1 MKKIVSL
8 VLSVLMAVTL
18 LCGCAKNQSAS
29 PSPFVGTWVCDYDP
43 TGFPAQMVLRED
55 GSAIADGIS
64 CVWST
69 KEAEKEF
76 RLVGGYN
83 DIRYTYIFDGNDTL
97 HLISSDT
104 PSRSSRDVLYE
115 RIG

>member
-8 VLSVLMAVTL
+8 VLAVLMAATL
-18 LCGCAKNQSAS
+18 LCGCAKNPSAS

-64 CVWST
+64 CVWSA

-83 DIRYTYIFDGNDTL
+83 DLWYTYIFDGKDTL
-97 HLISSDT
+97 HLISGDT
-104 PSRSSRDVLYE
+104 PSRSSQEVLYE

>member
-8 VLSVLMAVTL
+8 VLAVLMAVTL

-55 GSAIADGIS
+55 GLLLPTASVVYGQQKKLKKSFDWLADIMIYGTLIFLM
-64 CVWST
+64 
-69 KEAEKEF
+69 AMI
-76 RLVGGYN
+76 L
-83 DIRYTYIFDGNDTL
+83 YI
-97 HLISSDT
+97 
-104 PSRSSRDVLYE
+104 
-115 RIG
+115 

>member
-1 MKKIVSL
+1 MKKSVSL
-8 VLSVLMAVTL
+8 VLAILMAVTL

-64 CVWST
+64 CVWSV
-69 KEAEKEF
+69 KEAEKIF

-83 DIRYTYIFDGNDTL
+83 DKQYTYIFDDNDTL
-97 HLISSDT
+97 HLISGDS
-104 PSRSSRDVLYE
+104 PSRSSEEVLYE
-115 RIG
+115 RID

>member
-8 VLSVLMAVTL
+8 VLAVLMAVTL

-29 PSPFVGTWVCDYDP
+29 PS
-43 TGFPAQMVLRED
+43 
-55 GSAIADGIS
+55 
-64 CVWST
+64 
-69 KEAEKEF
+69 
-76 RLVGGYN
+76 LVGGYN

>member
-1 MKKIVSL
+1 MKKIISL
-8 VLSVLMAVTL
+8 VLAVLMAATL

-43 TGFPAQMVLRED
+43 TDFPAQMVLRED

>member
-1 MKKIVSL
+1 
-8 VLSVLMAVTL
+8 
-18 LCGCAKNQSAS
+18 
-29 PSPFVGTWVCDYDP
+29 
-43 TGFPAQMVLRED
+43 MVLRED